1 MNVPEHR
8 SVIPDTERDAPRRRP
23 ADYDRDED
31 KITAMFQATETSAR
45 LVRWALDAGFDQA
58 GVAAL
63 TPSEQGAALRSWLER
78 GEHASMAWL
87 AQRTEVREDPASL
100 LPGARSALCVT
111 LQYWPLAGESEP
123 EGDLWPRVARYARG
137 RDYHDVMGKRL
148 KRLAARIREAFPG
161 CGTRPYVDTGPILER
176 ELAAR
181 AGLGAQGKNT
191 MLLSRDRGSWFLLGE
206 ILLTLDLTG
215 DGGGGAGARP
225 VADLCGQCSRCLEAC
240 PTGALVEPYRLDSN
254 RCISYWTIEHR
265 GDLPAE
271 AREMIGDWVFGC
283 DVCQEVCPYNHRPR
297 SGRPLPGDHPEL
309 ALPPERA
316 EVDLAWLLRLDR
328 EQYVERFKVSAMK
341 RAKLEGLK
349 RNALVAMG
357 NRGAGRYLPALER
370 CLQQGEPALRR
381 HAAWALGRLGSAASV
396 AALRRALAV
405 ESEPSVRIEI
415 ESALEVEIEQENG

>member
-1 MNVPEHR
+1 MTDP
-8 SVIPDTERDAPRRRP
+8 TEA
-23 ADYDRDED
+23 A
-31 KITAMFQATETSAR
+31 AR
-45 LVRWALDAGFDQA
+45 LKRWALDAGFDQA

-63 TPSEQGAALRSWLER
+63 TPSEQGAALRRWLDR

-87 AQRTEVREDPASL
+87 ARRTEIREDPSSL
-100 LPGARSALCVT
+100 LEGARSALCVT
-111 LQYWPLAGESEP
+111 FQYWPLAGETEP

-148 KRLAARIREAFPG
+148 KRLAARIREAYPD

-206 ILLTLDLTG
+206 ILLTLDLTAG
-215 DGGGGAGARP
+215 RDCGGEAGLRP

-240 PTGALVEPYRLDSN
+240 PTGALIEPYRLDSN

-265 GDLPAE
+265 GDLPPE

-283 DVCQEVCPYNHRPR
+283 DVCQEVCPYNDRPR
-297 SGRPLPGDHPEL
+297 SGRPLAGDHPEL

-316 EVDLAWLLRLDR
+316 AVDLAGLLALDR
-328 EQYVERFKVSAMK
+328 EQYVERFRVSPMK

-357 NRGAGRYLPALER
+357 NRRDPDYLPALER
-370 CLQQGEPALRR
+370 CLERDSPLLRR
-381 HAAWALGRLGSAASV
+381 HAAWALGRLGSAASA
-396 AALRRALAV
+396 AALERALTV
-405 ESEPSVRIEI
+405 ESDPSVRAEI
-415 ESALEVEIEQENG
+415 RSALPGLEPVE